1 MRNKKDIKNLA
12 SMIKSLFVD
21 KFGML
26 RMEDFI
32 AVARELGFDVGGMPV
47 AGEEIE
53 YSYHKQRQPGEG
65 YWSLAPGAGDV
76 SEDMVWV
83 AKKYT
88 S

>member
-32 AVARELGFDVGGMPV
+32 AVARELWFDVGMPV
-47 AGEEIE
+47 AAEEIE
-53 YSYHKQRQPGEG
+53 HSYHKQRQPGEG
-65 YWSLAPGAGDV
+65 YWSLARGAGDV
-76 SEDMVWV
+76 SEGMVWV